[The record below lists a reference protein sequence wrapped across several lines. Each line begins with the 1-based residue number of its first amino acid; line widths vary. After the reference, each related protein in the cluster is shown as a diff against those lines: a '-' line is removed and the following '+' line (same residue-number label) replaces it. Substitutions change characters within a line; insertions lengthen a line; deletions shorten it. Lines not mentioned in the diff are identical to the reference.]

1 MRWVLGR
8 PICPIWVR
16 LGVLLTVAITPAQAS
31 SVFPWFGDVR
41 IYGEIKPGDF
51 DELKKRLDARP
62 RAKVFIKSPG
72 GNSTEA
78 IRMAELIHER
88 GVAVEVTDYCAS
100 ACSSFVFLASPLRT
114 VGASGFLAF
123 HAGHVG
129 VLRAV
134 LSQLQQH
141 RGSSPEEDEIYRAN
155 MSKLQ
160 ADFDNHEQRQRTAH
174 ETFGVVP
181 LLQGALLRLTAP
193 KRVDVRVDEANRK
206 VTLDLQE
213 GASCDW
219 WVPDAAGLAE
229 VGVQVKMADERLD
242 RDAIAR
248 RLSVP
253 KERIYFGR
261 LSELGQS
268 ELTKGTCAAGVA
280 PAGASPTEAVQAG
293 ER

>member
-1 MRWVLGR
+1 
-8 PICPIWVR
+8 
-16 LGVLLTVAITPAQAS
+16 
-31 SVFPWFGDVR
+31 
-41 IYGEIKPGDF
+41 
-51 DELKKRLDARP
+51 
-62 RAKVFIKSPG
+62 
-72 GNSTEA
+72 
-78 IRMAELIHER
+78 MAELIHER
-88 GVAVEVTDYCAS
+88 GVAVEVTDHCAS
-100 ACSSFVFLASPLRT
+100 ACSSFVFLCIATANGRCQRVSGLPCRACGRAAS
-114 VGASGFLAF
+114 
-123 HAGHVG
+123 
-129 VLRAV
+129 RA
-134 LSQLQQH
+134 SQLQQH

-174 ETFGVVP
+174 ETFGVVL

-261 LSELGQS
+261 LSSSVNQN
-268 ELTKGTCAAGVA
+268 
-280 PAGASPTEAVQAG
+280 
-293 ER
+293 